1 MTWTSQDDDRIRA
14 FCRTTDVGKLK
25 ECPKCGTGAGGKSAM
40 MLANFCTHKYCP
52 FRDWK
57 KIKLAADRAAN
68 PYYAALD
75 DWKKDG
81 DVRPANRPDGI
92 PTRTDR
98 SWMTPAEL
106 AILEAVHAVEHAGG
120 SLALT
125 DAVILLSKARERVAD
140 HVEGKE

>member
-1 MTWTSQDDDRIRA
+1 M
-14 FCRTTDVGKLK
+14 GEK
-25 ECPKCGTGAGGKSAM
+25 GASTM
-40 MLANFCTHKYCP
+40 MLAHFCTHKYCP
-52 FRDWK
+52 FRDWE
-57 KIKLAADRAAN
+57 KIKMAADRAAN

-106 AILEAVHAVEHAGG
+106 AILEAMLAVEHAGG